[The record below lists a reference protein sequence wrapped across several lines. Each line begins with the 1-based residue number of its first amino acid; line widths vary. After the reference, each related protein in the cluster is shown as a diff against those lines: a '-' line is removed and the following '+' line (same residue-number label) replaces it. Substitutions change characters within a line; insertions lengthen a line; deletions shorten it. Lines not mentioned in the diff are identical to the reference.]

1 MTDAN
6 SPTTLAKPLTK
17 RAKANREKIFL
28 AAIELIRSKGYDAV
42 TMSDIAKAASVA
54 RASVFNH
61 FPAKL
66 AFLGEWF
73 ERFTYQ
79 VIEEAKAQTGTSCR
93 ARMGFLLDALAA
105 GAEADKEIIV
115 HIASLAMGHGPLAAT
130 ETALDDALQIHFRE
144 LIEAGQA
151 SGEIKPG
158 LNPGFLADL
167 CVGILTVTAHDWVN
181 RGQKSDLALDLSDR
195 FDVLFSGVAK

>member
-6 SPTTLAKPLTK
+6 SPTALAKPLTK

-73 ERFTYQ
+73 ERFTYR

-93 ARMGFLLDALAA
+93 TRMGFLLDALAA

-130 ETALDDALQIHFRE
+130 ESALDDALQIHFRE
-144 LIEAGQA
+144 LIDAGQA